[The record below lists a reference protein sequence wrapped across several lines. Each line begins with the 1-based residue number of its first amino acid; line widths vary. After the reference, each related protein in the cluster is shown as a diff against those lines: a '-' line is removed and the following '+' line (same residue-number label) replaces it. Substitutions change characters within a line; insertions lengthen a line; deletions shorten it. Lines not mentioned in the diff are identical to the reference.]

1 MPSKYDNR
9 ELGTFAHFEHVNYR
23 VPDHHLATIFFM
35 EGLGFTRDPTRMV
48 GVRNMWVNAGQQ
60 QFHLPIGEAAPFAG
74 EVGITVP
81 KLSQTL
87 RDLKAAGRKLKG
99 SRFAVDREGST
110 LRIVSPWGHVLR
122 AHEAGEL
129 SGRLAQA
136 IPYVRFAVPAGSADT
151 IGQFYREVLSVPVTL
166 TGRRHARTATV
177 TVGVNQAF
185 HFEDTRDL
193 ELAAHPNHVAVYIT
207 GYRSI
212 YDRLKRQKLLMA
224 PDRNEQFRFAKMA
237 DPDTGEVVFE
247 FEHEMRSLH
256 HPDYLKP
263 LINRVDVPYLVD

>member
-1 MPSKYDNR
+1 MSGKYDNR
-9 ELGTFAHFEHVNYR
+9 ELGTFTHFEHVNYR
-23 VPDHHLATIFFM
+23 VPDHYLATIFFM

-74 EVGITVP
+74 EVGVTVP
-81 KLSQTL
+81 NLRDAL

-99 SRFAVDREGST
+99 TQFAVDRDEGT
-110 LRIVSPWGHVLR
+110 LRVVSPWGHVLR

-136 IPYVRFAVPAGSADT
+136 IPYVRFSVPAGSAAK
-151 IGQFYREVLSVPVTL
+151 IARFYRETLGVPASLS
-166 TGRRHARTATV
+166 GRGRKRTATV
-177 TVGVNQAF
+177 TVGVNQSF

-193 ELAAHPNHVAVYIT
+193 DLPVHPNHVAVYIT
-207 GYRSI
+207 GYRST
-212 YDRLKRQKLLMA
+212 YDRLKKQKLLMT
-224 PDRNEQFRFAKMA
+224 PDRDEQFRFAKIA
-237 DPDTGEVVFE
+237 DPDSGEVVFE
-247 FEHEMRSLH
+247 FEHEVRSLH

-263 LINRVDVPYLVD
+263 LINRVGVPYLVD